1 MILTVENVSG
11 LQRFLLDAAK
21 RYVVPRTGSADAAA
35 DLLAAAASLD
45 YVLVLASEHADQ
57 TLVED
62 SPIASGVRET
72 LARAAHAALSFVEAM
87 LQAPAEIFSDFAAR
101 HLQRDGIFE
110 VLRAL
115 RAGGAID
122 DGEVAF
128 RDLTLRSDVNDRV

>member
-1 MILTVENVSG
+1 VILTVENVSG
-11 LQRFLLDAAK
+11 LQRFLLDATK
-21 RYVVPRTGSADAAA
+21 RYVVPRTGSVEAAA
-35 DLLAAAASLD
+35 DLLTAAASLD
-45 YVLVLASEHADQ
+45 YVLVLASEQSAE

-87 LQAPAEIFSDFAAR
+87 LQAPPEIFEDFAVR
-101 HLQRDGIFE
+101 HLQSRGIFD

-115 RAGGAID
+115 RDGGALN

-128 RDLTLRSDVNDRV
+128 RDLTLRSEVKDRA